1 MTDRNRPWVMP
12 TENVSSV
19 LSLFVSSLYI
29 YIRLRVHA
37 ETRNWHLLME
47 KPIVAHFFDKH
58 PQCWYIFFYRAT
70 FLIPSGIISGWEPRI
85 GSVSQYLGIKWS
97 KILNKFWHESKVVHF
112 FSMTLSSLPLLCV
125 CVGKETPQPW
135 PPPPILAPAVDQYWD
150 SWDCH
155 TPKYYTHTHPKVDEA
170 SDHTLFFLR
179 LSGNVSQRKFEV
191 HFRCESLQGFGGVLL
206 SQGHTNT

>member
-1 MTDRNRPWVMP
+1 MCHPSF
-12 TENVSSV
+12 SS
-19 LSLFVSSLYI
+19 LSLPLYI

-85 GSVSQYLGIKWS
+85 GSVSQYLGIKRS
-97 KILNKFWHESKVVHF
+97 KILNKFWFESEVVHF
-112 FSMTLSSLPLLCV
+112 FLASLFLLFLCSVCV
-125 CVGKETPQPW
+125 CWEGNPTALTPTPHTGTSCGSILGQLGL
-135 PPPPILAPAVDQYWD
+135 PPAYIL
-150 SWDCH
+150 H
-155 TPKYYTHTHPKVDEA
+155 TYTHPKVDEA

-191 HFRCESLQGFGGVLL
+191 NFRCESLQGFGGVLL
-206 SQGHTNT
+206 SQGQTNT